1 MNEILQR
8 YYEDDFCIEA
18 EELLSMVQSRRT
30 PQEYRTDNNIIL
42 NIYNYEEKV
51 KLNSFCIIQYFFI
64 EY

>member
-30 PQEYRTDNNIIL
+30 QQEYRSDNNIL
-42 NIYNYEEKV
+42 TFPENVFVQTMETR
-51 KLNSFCIIQYFFI
+51 IQPYTNL
-64 EY
+64 